1 MSHVWSNLTLKDYTD
16 SQYMLIFTMEW
27 KGMYRNADLTFG
39 ISRENIVHSRVTVN
53 NILHLTQ

>member
-1 MSHVWSNLTLKDYTD
+1 
-16 SQYMLIFTMEW
+16 
-27 KGMYRNADLTFG
+27 MYRNADLTFG